1 MLKYRDRS
9 IPRSLIKKL
18 REEFPQ
24 KFIEDDVKKEWN
36 SYLICYRHEAQNKML
51 SRSSEAGIDEMFN

>member
-18 REEFPQ
+18 REEFPP
-24 KFIEDDVKKEWN
+24 KIMEDDVKKEWN
-36 SYLICYRHEAQNKML
+36 SNLTCYRHEAQNKML
-51 SRSSEAGIDEMFN
+51 SRSSEVGIDEIFN